1 MYLEYLFLEEDF
13 NSDVEEYTYRYDV
26 KWNGETTRIL
36 QSKLNV
42 IQLSDSKSRIVT
54 IKVDN
59 FTNQEEEAKHLSIID
74 ADFSKKHKSTLLRND
89 ASAYYNQKLYPLA
102 NEFERQLRRFL
113 YIKNALHT
121 GDKVKKNIEN
131 LESKDLGEIYQLLF
145 VDDDFCQKVRK
156 KLNNPGIFSR
166 NELLKEI
173 DNFNEITTWDKIV
186 GTDNLSVI
194 KDKFLDIKDY
204 RNGVMH
210 ARNITYE
217 EFKRQKS
224 LFEEI
229 TKELND
235 TINALLKHPVN
246 KEHAEF
252 AVESMFKGMKSVIS
266 DVQDALNALAAQI
279 LLSNMNLLFSSNK
292 SDSIDLVDD
301 SKNESKISDEQKETA
316 GAVD

>member
-1 MYLEYLFLEEDF
+1 MYLEYLFLKDDY
-13 NSDVEEYTYRYDV
+13 NDQISKYTYEYQV
-26 KWNGETTRIL
+26 ESKGNITRVL
-36 QSKLNV
+36 QSKIN
-42 IQLSDSKSRIVT
+42 IAKLSDSESHVVIIELQNFVSR
-54 IKVDN
+54 
-59 FTNQEEEAKHLSIID
+59 EEEAKHLSNID
-74 ADFSKKHKSTLLRND
+74 TEFSKKYKVTLLRND

-186 GTDNLSVI
+186 GTNNLSVI
-194 KDKFLDIKDY
+194 KEKFLDIKDY

-235 TINALLKHPVN
+235 AINALLKYPVN
-246 KEHAEF
+246 KEHTEF
-252 AVESMFKGMKSVIS
+252 AVESLYEGMKAIIS
-266 DVQDALNALAAQI
+266 DVQDALNVIAAQLVMSTMGHYFSPNKADEVNSYNETI
-279 LLSNMNLLFSSNK
+279 SNS
-292 SDSIDLVDD
+292 SDS
-301 SKNESKISDEQKETA
+301 
-316 GAVD
+316 